1 MGHEEAA
8 AATAAAAAAAAADKT
23 EFVMQPGEP
32 LVFEADTVV
41 GFLGDVGERLVRLR
55 HELHEAKAEIQHLQM
70 ALLTRE
76 KAAELWQKHVA
87 QARKEAQ
94 DSLRTLRDVEAQSKE
109 QGETI
114 EALKKQVE
122 SLRAEVKDKD
132 AQISAQV
139 EEAASRER
147 LVALVASQC
156 DEAQKHARSL
166 MGQMRVWKEG
176 AQVLHKQHAAVVER
190 LQAAMREKEETEE
203 ELRTVSAASNRN
215 EKLVNKL
222 QRDLLRL
229 RGLSE
234 DLRAQLR
241 TADAKLTASRAREK
255 KLQTQR
261 DDLNAKLEQINRAA
275 HDQQWKAV
283 SELMARL
290 PSA

>member
-1 MGHEEAA
+1 
-8 AATAAAAAAAAADKT
+8 
-23 EFVMQPGEP
+23 
-32 LVFEADTVV
+32 
-41 GFLGDVGERLVRLR
+41 
-55 HELHEAKAEIQHLQM
+55 
-70 ALLTRE
+70 
-76 KAAELWQKHVA
+76 
-87 QARKEAQ
+87 
-94 DSLRTLRDVEAQSKE
+94 
-109 QGETI
+109 
-114 EALKKQVE
+114 
-122 SLRAEVKDKD
+122 
-132 AQISAQV
+132 
-139 EEAASRER
+139 
-147 LVALVASQC
+147 
-156 DEAQKHARSL
+156 
-166 MGQMRVWKEG
+166 
-176 AQVLHKQHAAVVER
+176 VVER